1 MCEDMEEE
9 GRGGVRD
16 GFRGGERVY
25 LPSVVEFPAM
35 ASAIQKISL
44 SSSRDIPFSKLVLSQ
59 ANVRRIRAGQSI
71 EELAADIERR
81 GLLQG
86 LNVRP
91 VVDDAG
97 TETGMFEVP
106 AGGRRFRALEL
117 LVRQKKLNKT
127 APIPCVVREA
137 GSPILAEDDSLAEN
151 TQRAPLH
158 PLDQFRAFRTL
169 LEKGLSED
177 EIAAA
182 FFVPV
187 TIVKQRLRLMTVSE
201 ALLSVYEEDGMRLEQ
216 LVAFSISDD
225 HQRQAQVWDIISQ
238 SHNREP
244 YLIRRMLTEKT
255 VRASDARVRF
265 VGMETYVAAGGHVLR
280 DLFEADDG
288 GWLDDPALLDR
299 LVIDK
304 INAAAEEIRAE
315 GWKWVETARSFPWGH
330 TRGFHEIEG
339 ATAPFSEDERTSIH
353 ALRAEQ
359 EVLEAEYA
367 DADELPEAVDARL
380 GEIEQTLEEFDER
393 PQVYAP
399 EDKAMAGVFVSLDT
413 DGTLLIERG
422 FVRPEDMPAA
432 PEEATDDSATGYA
445 GPVPDGE
452 AFADDDQTAEP
463 DVTAGNEED
472 EDTGKPLSDRLLTEL
487 TAWRTLALRDAF
499 AANPHVALTE
509 LLHTLVRDLY
519 WQSAGADCLEANVRE
534 ISLPV
539 HAPDMPGSI
548 PAHALRQR
556 NEGWKHD
563 LPQDDEALWQWLD
576 RLDDTSR
583 MALLAHCLSFGLNAQ
598 YERMPPYG
606 AVSQRSVSERLMRAN
621 RLATILRLDL
631 AEAGWQPTV
640 ENYLGRVTKARILEA
655 VREARGDEAAE
666 RIAHLKKGD
675 MAREAERLLDGSGWL
690 PEALR
695 TAAVQESDGDGARAS
710 VFGETP
716 DTIAAE

>member
-1 MCEDMEEE
+1 
-9 GRGGVRD
+9 
-16 GFRGGERVY
+16 
-25 LPSVVEFPAM
+25 M

-59 ANVRRIRAGQSI
+59 SNVRRIKAGQSI

-117 LVRQKKLNKT
+117 LVKQKKLTKT

-169 LEKGLSED
+169 LEKGLSEE

-187 TIVKQRLRLMTVSE
+187 TVVKQRLRLMTVSE

-225 HQRQAQVWDIISQ
+225 HARQEQVWEILSQ

-255 VRASDARVRF
+255 VRASDARARF
-265 VGMETYVAAGGHVLR
+265 VGVDTYIAAGGHVMR
-280 DLFEADDG
+280 DLFETDDG

-299 LVIDK
+299 LVLDK
-304 INAAAEEIRAE
+304 LGAVAEEIRAE

-330 TRGFHEIEG
+330 TRDFHEIEG
-339 ATAPFSEDERTSIH
+339 TTTPLSEDEMVSMH

-367 DADELPEAVDARL
+367 DADEFPETVDTRL
-380 GEIEQTLEEFDER
+380 GEIEQALEAFEER

-399 EDKAMAGVFVSLDT
+399 EDRAIAGVFVSLDT
-413 DGTLLIERG
+413 YGTLLIERG
-422 FVRPEDMPAA
+422 FVRPEDMPTA
-432 PEEATDDSATGYA
+432 PEETTDDSATGYA
-445 GPVPDGE
+445 GPLPDGE
-452 AFADDDQTAEP
+452 AFGDDDQTAGS
-463 DVTAGNEED
+463 DVTAADEEE
-472 EDTGKPLSDRLLTEL
+472 EDTGKPLSDRLVTEL

-519 WQSAGADCLEANVRE
+519 WQSAGADCLEAYVRE
-534 ISLPV
+534 ISLPA
-539 HAPDMPGSI
+539 HAPDMPGSV

-556 NEGWKHD
+556 NEGWKQD

-606 AVSQRSVSERLMRAN
+606 AVSQRSVSERLARAD

-690 PEALR
+690 PEAIR
-695 TAAVQESDGDGARAS
+695 TAPPVDEPIDVPVAE
-710 VFGETP
+710 
-716 DTIAAE
+716 IAAE

>member
-1 MCEDMEEE
+1 
-9 GRGGVRD
+9 
-16 GFRGGERVY
+16 
-25 LPSVVEFPAM
+25 M

-59 ANVRRIRAGQSI
+59 ANVRRIKADQSI

-117 LVRQKKLNKT
+117 LVRQKKLTKT

-158 PLDQFRAFRTL
+158 PLDQFRAFRDM
-169 LEKGLSED
+169 LEKGMSEE

-182 FFVPV
+182 FFVPLTV
-187 TIVKQRLRLMTVSE
+187 VKQRLRLMTVSE
-201 ALLSVYEEDGMRLEQ
+201 KLLDVYEQDGMRLEQ
-216 LVAFSISDD
+216 LMAFSISDD
-225 HQRQAQVWDIISQ
+225 AARQAQVWDIISQ

-255 VRASDARVRF
+255 VRASDARARF
-265 VGMETYVAAGGHVLR
+265 VGVETYVAAGGHVLR

-330 TRGFHEIEG
+330 TRAFHEIDG
-339 ATAPFSEDERTSIH
+339 TAVVLSEDEVASLH

-367 DADELPEAVDARL
+367 DADELPEAVDVRL
-380 GEIEQTLEEFDER
+380 GEIERAVEALEER
-393 PQVYAP
+393 PLAYALS
-399 EDKAMAGVFVSLDT
+399 DMARAGVFVSLDT

-422 FVRPEDMPAA
+422 FVRPEDMPATQ
-432 PEEATDDSATGYA
+432 EETAEDGATGY
-445 GPVPDGE
+445 VDRLPDGE
-452 AFADDDQTAEP
+452 LSEENDQTAGQG
-463 DVTAGNEED
+463 VIAGDEED

-499 AANPHVALTE
+499 AANPHIALTE

-519 WQSAGADCLEANVRE
+519 WQSAGADCLEAYVRE

-606 AVSQRSVSERLMRAN
+606 AVSQRSVSERLARAN
-621 RLATILRLDL
+621 RLATVLRLDL
-631 AEAGWQPTV
+631 VEVGWQPTV
-640 ENYLGRVTKARILEA
+640 ENYLGRVTKARILAA

-675 MAREAERLLDGSGWL
+675 MVREAEQLLEGSGWL
-690 PEALR
+690 PEVLR
-695 TAAVQESDGDGARAS
+695 TAAVQESDGDGS
-710 VFGETP
+710 TVPVLEETP